1 MSQKVLLIL
10 VDGMRPD
17 AVAKCSHPF
26 IKELQKRGSY
36 TAEARTVMPSVTLPC
51 HMSLF
56 HSVTPQRHGVTTNT
70 YVPQVRP
77 IKGLFDVLRTHKKVS
92 AMFYDWEELRDLGR
106 PDALAHACF
115 YSGHILSY
123 EKANVRITDDAMN
136 YIKTDVPDFAFLYL
150 GFTDEAGHNFGWM
163 TDEYMRSVYE
173 SWICIER
180 VVNTLPEDYTV
191 FVTADHG
198 GHDRSHGTEMPE
210 DMTIPLFAVG
220 KGFVPG
226 GTLEHA
232 SIMDIAPTIVNI
244 IGVPAEEEWEGKSL
258 LK

>member
-1 MSQKVLLIL
+1 MSKKVLLIL

-17 AVAKCSHPF
+17 AVAKCPHPF
-26 IKELQKRGSY
+26 IKELQNRGSY

-56 HSVTPQRHGVTTNT
+56 HSVTPQRHGVTTNL

-77 IKGLFDVLRTHKKVS
+77 IKGLFDVLRANKKIS
-92 AMFYDWEELRDLGR
+92 AMFYDWEELRDLNR

-115 YSGHILSY
+115 YSGHIMSY
-123 EKANVRITDDAMN
+123 EKANICITDDAVEYMRK
-136 YIKTDVPDFAFLYL
+136 YSPDFAFLYL

-180 VVNTLPEDYTV
+180 IIKSLPSDYTV

-198 GHDRSHGTEMPE
+198 GHERSHGTEMPE
-210 DMTIPLFAVG
+210 DMTIPLFAAG
-220 KGFVPG
+220 DGFAPG
-226 GTLEHA
+226 GTIENA
-232 SIMDIAPTIVNI
+232 SIMDIAPTVAKIL
-244 IGVPAEEEWEGKSL
+244 GVLPEEEWEGKSL
-258 LK
+258 L

>member
-1 MSQKVLLIL
+1 MSKKVLLIL

-17 AVAKCSHPF
+17 AVAKCPHPF

-36 TAEARTVMPSVTLPC
+36 TAQAQTVMPSVTLPC

-56 HSVTPQRHGVTTNT
+56 HSVTPQRHGITTNL

-77 IKGLFDVLRTHKKVS
+77 VRGIFDVLRANKKTC

-115 YSGHILSY
+115 YSGHVMSY
-123 EKANVRITDDAMN
+123 EKANLAITADAVE
-136 YIKTDVPDFAFLYL
+136 YIQKYSPDFAFLYL

-163 TDEYMRSVYE
+163 TDEYMRSVFE
-173 SWICIER
+173 SWVCIER
-180 VVNTLPEDYTV
+180 AVKALPEDYSV

-198 GHDRSHGTEMPE
+198 GHERSHGTEMPE
-210 DMTIPLFAVG
+210 DMTIPLFAAG
-220 KGFVPG
+220 DGFIAG
-226 GTLEHA
+226 GELKNA
-232 SIMDIAPTIVNI
+232 SIMDLAPTIVKI
-244 IGVPAEEEWEGKSL
+244 LGIAPEDEWEGKPL
-258 LK
+258 I